1 MNLELLILGG
11 YGQFVWPAF
20 IFTFVSCFALYAKTK
35 KEFRKQEKMFLKEFK
50 QMQTLDQVV
59 FTGFTHEPAVKL
71 AEELLSILPKNQ
83 AKVMFNDNGSTSVE
97 IGIKMALQFH
107 HNNNDKRDTL
117 LAFENGF
124 HGDTFGAMSVSGLSV
139 YNGPFDDHFLK
150 VVRIPTPD
158 GTNNAEVLKQLNAL
172 IETQNIAGFVYEP
185 LVQGAAGMKM
195 YDAQGL
201 NEVLKVCKANKPKGM
216 LDTGTQQQSTQTKI
230 QPINSLSLY
239 LA

>member
-1 MNLELLILGG
+1 MYGHCNDYILES
-11 YGQFVWPAF
+11 A
-20 IFTFVSCFALYAKTK
+20 
-35 KEFRKQEKMFLKEFK
+35 FK

-124 HGDTFGAMSVSGLSV
+124 HGDTFGAMSVSGLSTRCCWYENV
-139 YNGPFDDHFLK
+139 RCTRLK
-150 VVRIPTPD
+150 
-158 GTNNAEVLKQLNAL
+158 
-172 IETQNIAGFVYEP
+172 
-185 LVQGAAGMKM
+185 
-195 YDAQGL
+195 
-201 NEVLKVCKANKPKGM
+201 
-216 LDTGTQQQSTQTKI
+216 
-230 QPINSLSLY
+230 
-239 LA
+239 